1 MRLEQITIRLETL
14 EDVKKCMDGLIKDID
29 GNMYLVYYNG
39 LECTDGILYNW
50 EDVEEYLEEFSFEL
64 NIYRD
69 FKYYQKLINELM

>member
-14 EDVKKCMDGLIKDID
+14 EDVKECMDLAIKDID
-29 GNMYLVYYNG
+29 GEMYFVIETG
-39 LECTDGILYNW
+39 LECTDGTLYNW

-69 FKYYQKLINELM
+69 FKHYQKLVNELM